1 MQVTLTAEKMIH
13 GARTLARL
21 TDGRIALLRGALPGE
36 TVDVTLT
43 QHKGV
48 LQGAVTQ
55 IHAAHPSR
63 IAPSIHPGLDYS
75 HIRYE
80 TQLKFKQAVV
90 QDALSRAFK
99 SDIEVPPVRAAPS
112 LWHYRNTVQPVVQ
125 PTGLGYRRP
134 ESHEV
139 VLLPD
144 DPVAMAPLNAVWQHF
159 TAQDHPKGIREIV
172 LRGNDDGKVLVAFIA
187 AASAKN
193 YLDFAH
199 ELLRSGITGVS
210 YAPYD
215 ARGRFRSGSERLAGK
230 RSIMQRYGDYTISV
244 STHNFAQ
251 PNPAAASALYKTI
264 QALAPGGQHALDL
277 YAGSGVIGMHLASKY
292 QQVTVLEIDRSS
304 VTRGK
309 QDAERLGISNL
320 QFVRADAKTLSLP
333 AEIDLITV
341 DPPRS
346 GLSKEVRS
354 TLSQSAAATLIYVSC
369 DVATWARDV
378 ADLSAQGW
386 QLTTFEPFDFY
397 PQTHH
402 IELLSVLQR

>member
-1 MQVTLTAEKMIH
+1 VQVTLTAEKMIH

-48 LQGAVTQ
+48 LQGAVMQ

-63 IAPSIHPGLDYS
+63 TAASIHPGLDYS

-80 TQLKFKQAVV
+80 SQLEFKQTVV
-90 QDALSRAFK
+90 KDALGRALK
-99 SDIEVPPVRAAPS
+99 QDIEVPPVRAAPS

-144 DPVAMAPLNAVWQHF
+144 DPVAMASLNAVWQHF
-159 TAQDHPKGIREIV
+159 TVQDHPKGIREIV
-172 LRGNDDGKVLVAFIA
+172 LRGNDDGEVLIAFIA

-199 ELLRSGITGVS
+199 ELLRSGVTGVS

-215 ARGRFRSGSERLAGK
+215 ARGRFRSGSERLSGK

-244 STHNFAQ
+244 SAHNFAQ
-251 PNPAAASALYKTI
+251 PNPQAASALYKTI

-277 YAGSGVIGMHLASKY
+277 YAGSGVIGMHLAGKY
-292 QQVTVLEIDRSS
+292 QQATVLEIDRSS

-320 QFVRADAKTLSLP
+320 QFVRATAKTLSLP

-346 GLSKEVRS
+346 GLSKEVRATLTQS
-354 TLSQSAAATLIYVSC
+354 TAATLIYVSC